1 MFDRLARLVVH
12 NPWKVVL
19 VWAVLATATVAL
31 APTLDE
37 QTGSKPAALLS
48 ERYESTRAAAV
59 ATAKFPP
66 SADSTATVV
75 LSRVDGGPLTTAD
88 RAHVDSLTRRIV
100 AAGIDH
106 ITGVTGPPTIST
118 NHRVEM
124 VTVGLT
130 GHAEDHAQ
138 LDTVPRLRDTVR
150 ATLAGTPLT
159 AAVTGDA
166 AMFTDNAPAFEA
178 GLLVAGVVA
187 IARLLPDQLI
197 IYRSPVGALLPVAVI
212 GMIGA
217 IATGIAAWILQAA
230 DLPANPSL
238 AIIITI
244 VLYGVA
250 TNHIL
255 FLWFRYRERLRAGDE
270 PRTALV
276 TASARVGRIV
286 PASTAALAILFAAL
300 PLTGYAAATSL
311 GFGLVAAVAVMAA
324 ASLTLVPAVMS
335 LLGPKLF
342 WPSRSWQPNPT
353 GSLRE
358 RLRRHRWLAWANPP
372 RTRPPST
379 WSTRL
384 RQRMPWLAK
393 LRRKPGDG
401 GFHQAGRFTGRRP
414 AVVAAASTG
423 LLAVLAFGLLGM
435 RPDYDHTRHLPSD
448 TEWARGLDAVQAGFP
463 AGALSPVI
471 VYLTTAADQPLN
483 PAALRR
489 YADRLAAVPGVSGN
503 LPADPDTGRI
513 ELSQDGS
520 TARINLLLNSDPYAP
535 QSLDLVGGELRDTAH
550 TAAPPGTTALVG
562 GVTATFADIRHAN
575 HRNLWF
581 VLPTAGIL
589 AALAVALLLRNL
601 TAALHLT
608 VATALAAASAL
619 GVTTYVFQHIGG
631 HPGLSFL
638 LPMVVFLFVVTTGT
652 DYTILTLARLREEKE
667 LGKDPRTAAHHTI
680 AQAGPAIGGAGLLLT
695 GFFAA
700 TVLAG
705 GLLAQMGLAI
715 AIGIII
721 CAFVT
726 SMFLVPSLAVL
737 LATRPKRRQPTPPET
752 AHTTKPLAVPA
763 R

>member
-12 NPWKVVL
+12 NPWKVVFVWL
-19 VWAVLATATVAL
+19 VLTTATVAL

-37 QTGSKPAALLS
+37 QTEAKPAGLLS
-48 ERYESTRAAAV
+48 EHYESTRAAAV
-59 ATAKFPP
+59 AAAKFPP
-66 SADSTATVV
+66 SADSTATIV
-75 LSRVDGGPLTTAD
+75 LSRVDGGPFTTTD
-88 RAHVDSLTRRIV
+88 RTHVDDLTRRIV
-100 AAGIDH
+100 AGGIDH
-106 ITGVTGPPTIST
+106 VTGVTGPPTIST
-118 NHRVEM
+118 NQRVQM

-130 GHAEDHAQ
+130 GPAEDHAQ

-150 ATLAGTPLT
+150 TTLAGTTLT

-166 AMFTDNAPAFEA
+166 AMFVDNASAFEA
-178 GLLVAGVVA
+178 GLLVAGVVS

-197 IYRSPVGALLPVAVI
+197 IYRSPVGALLPVAVV
-212 GMIGA
+212 GMVGA
-217 IATGIAAWILQAA
+217 LATSIAAWIVRAL

-238 AIIITI
+238 AIIMTI
-244 VLYGVA
+244 VLYIVA

-276 TASARVGRIV
+276 TAAVRVGRIV
-286 PASTAALAILFAAL
+286 PPSTAALAILFAAL
-300 PLTGYAAATSL
+300 PLTGYDAASSL
-311 GFGLVAAVAVMAA
+311 APGIVAAVAVMAA

-335 LLGPKLF
+335 LLGTKLF

-353 GSLRE
+353 GGMHE
-358 RLRRHRWLAWANPP
+358 RLRRYRWLAWASRP

-384 RQRMPWLAK
+384 RQRMPWLTK

-401 GFHQAGRFTGRRP
+401 GFHQAGRFTSRRP

-435 RPDYDHTRHLPSD
+435 RPDYNPTRHLPSG
-448 TEWARGLDAVQAGFP
+448 TEWARGLDTVQAGFS
-463 AGALSPVI
+463 ADALNPVT
-471 VYLTTAADQPLN
+471 VYVTAAADQPLN

-489 YADRLAAVPGVSGN
+489 YADRLATVPGISGN
-503 LPADPDTGRI
+503 LPADPDPDAGPV
-513 ELSQDGS
+513 ELSQDG
-520 TARINLLLNSDPYAP
+520 TAARINLLLESAPYAP
-535 QSLDLVGGELRDTAH
+535 QSLNLVGGELRDTAH

-562 GVTATFADIRHAN
+562 GVSATFADIRHAN

-581 VLPTAGIL
+581 VLPAAGIL

-601 TAALHLT
+601 TAALYVA
-608 VATALAAASAL
+608 VATALAAAGTL
-619 GVTTYVFQHIGG
+619 GMTTYVFQHIGG

-638 LPMVVFLFVVTTGT
+638 LPLIVFLFVVTTGT
-652 DYTILTLARLREEKE
+652 DYTILTLSRLREETR
-667 LGKDPRTAAHHTI
+667 LGRDPRTAAHHTI
-680 AQAGPAIGGAGLLLT
+680 AQAGPAIGAAGLLLT

-737 LATRPKRRQPTPPET
+737 VATRP
-752 AHTTKPLAVPA
+752 APLRSWLRGRGRVGT
-763 R
+763 